1 MQRPLRT
8 SMNLGTPS
16 CISSCPLITVG
27 EKSACCKRTCII
39 SPSCDGT
46 EMGKGKHA
54 VKEPSF
60 SQLRGFSKRC
70 LRLKAQ
76 SCRMKP
82 R

>member
-16 CISSCPLITVG
+16 CISSCPLIILA
-27 EKSACCKRTCII
+27 EKNACCLYYQPSPINVTEIGPTCKR
-39 SPSCDGT
+39 
-46 EMGKGKHA
+46 A
-54 VKEPSF
+54 VRELSF